1 MGYYSDVHGTVVF
14 DTEKAVA
21 IVKNSN
27 MPAKSAT
34 DTLADN
40 IKNALVGVAEESVSD
55 RELLK
60 QVYDDW
66 SVFFLA
72 EPYLHDTFEDF
83 VNSGEI
89 SGAVSGAV
97 YEMKAS
103 LFAEELKQF
112 VEKYRDAIVSLDVER
127 DGEDSGD
134 VERFEVRN
142 VNGKNVLYIGTPV
155 ITFNYEPA

>member
-1 MGYYSDVHGTVVF
+1 MGYYSDVHGTVVV
-14 DTEKAVA
+14 DTDKAVA

-27 MPAKSAT
+27 TSTKNAT

-40 IKNALVGVAEESVSD
+40 IKNALVGVEEETVSD

-66 SVFFLA
+66 AVLFLA
-72 EPYLHDTFEDF
+72 ETYLHDTFEDF

-89 SGAVSGAV
+89 SGAV
-97 YEMKAS
+97 YEMKVS

-155 ITFNYEPA
+155 ITFDYEPA